1 MTNNGFGFSFF
12 LVYVRIN
19 CMNEIT
25 YTQIMPND
33 IDDVI
38 RIERA
43 TFSENEALSVE
54 SMIERINLIPD
65 SFIATR
71 NSEGTVVGYVSGPV
85 TEGRYLDDESFE
97 RTEANPKTGG
107 FQKIISLTVDPDY
120 QGLGIATNL
129 LLLLEKEAKSKKRLG
144 ISLTCHDYL
153 VPYYEKH
160 GFTDEGLSES
170 KLGGETW
177 YNMVMEF

>member
-1 MTNNGFGFSFF
+1 MTNGGFGFSFWI
-12 LVYVRIN
+12 VYVRIKY
-19 CMNEIT
+19 MNEIT
-25 YTQIMPND
+25 YNQIMPND

-38 RIERA
+38 RIERL

-54 SMIERINLIPD
+54 SMLERINLIPD
-65 SFIATR
+65 TFIAAR
-71 NSEGTVVGYVSGPV
+71 NSEGTVVGYISGPV

-97 RTEANPKTGG
+97 RTDASPEQGG

-129 LLLLEKEAKSKKRLG
+129 LLLLEKEARAKKRLG

-170 KLGGETW
+170 TFGGETW

>member
-1 MTNNGFGFSFF
+1 
-12 LVYVRIN
+12 
-19 CMNEIT
+19 MNEIT

-65 SFIATR
+65 SFIAAR
-71 NSEGTVVGYVSGPV
+71 NSEGTVVGYVSDPV

-97 RTEANPKTGG
+97 RTEANLKTGG

-170 KLGGETW
+170 KFGGETW

>member
-1 MTNNGFGFSFF
+1 
-12 LVYVRIN
+12 
-19 CMNEIT
+19 MNEIT

-65 SFIATR
+65 SFIAAR

-97 RTEANPKTGG
+97 RTKANPKTGG

-120 QGLGIATNL
+120 QGLRIATNL

-160 GFTDEGLSES
+160 GFTNEGLSES
-170 KLGGETW
+170 KFGGETW

>member
-1 MTNNGFGFSFF
+1 
-12 LVYVRIN
+12 
-19 CMNEIT
+19 MNEIT

-54 SMIERINLIPD
+54 SMI
-65 SFIATR
+65 AR

-160 GFTDEGLSES
+160 GFTNEGLSES
-170 KLGGETW
+170 KFGGETW

>member
-1 MTNNGFGFSFF
+1 
-12 LVYVRIN
+12 
-19 CMNEIT
+19 MNEIT

-65 SFIATR
+65 SFIAAR

-97 RTEANPKTGG
+97 RTDANPE
-107 FQKIISLTVDPDY
+107 
-120 QGLGIATNL
+120 QGDR
-129 LLLLEKEAKSKKRLG
+129 KSTRLN
-144 ISLTCHDYL
+144 SSHQL
-153 VPYYEKH
+153 
-160 GFTDEGLSES
+160 
-170 KLGGETW
+170 
-177 YNMVMEF
+177 